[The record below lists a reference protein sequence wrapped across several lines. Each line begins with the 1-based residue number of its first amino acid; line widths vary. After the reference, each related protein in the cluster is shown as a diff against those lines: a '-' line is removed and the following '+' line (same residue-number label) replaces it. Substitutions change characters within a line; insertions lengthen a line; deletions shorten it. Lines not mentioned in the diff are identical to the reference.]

1 MEILNLAGPAYDFG
15 AVTFAVLQECEHK
28 RRGLVADQADLK
40 LMAIAREKL
49 AEVEEG
55 YREAG
60 GTSVYWKTLQKEV
73 LETALPQYVE
83 SALEQNRLERNS
95 YDVWRKGDPAAR
107 ALFSLGGLV
116 VGALIVAAPFIP
128 IVEDAFAFF
137 LALSCFF
144 YPELKRLYFEYR
156 HTRLLNRLV
165 VQAEK
170 YQHDPRIHISSA
182 RVDEELRA
190 AMELPAI
197 EPLGPRRVEA
207 GTETGIE
214 PHIEPQIEP
223 QIGTTEEGP
232 PPAHPEAHGKHRGR
246 HRG

>member
-1 MEILNLAGPAYDFG
+1 MEILNLAGSSYEFG
-15 AVTFAVLQECEHK
+15 AVTFAVLQDCEHK

-40 LMAIAREKL
+40 LMEIARAKL
-49 AEVEEG
+49 AEIEEG

-60 GTSVYWKTLQKEV
+60 GTSIYWEVLQREV
-73 LETALPQYVE
+73 LETALPQYVQ

-107 ALFSLGGLV
+107 ALFGLGGLV

-128 IVEDAFAFF
+128 IFEDAFAFF

-144 YPELKRLYFEYR
+144 YPELKRLYFDYR

-190 AMELPAI
+190 AMELPVA
-197 EPLGPRRVEA
+197 EPLGPRRVAPESEA
-207 GTETGIE
+207 TAEGSTAPA
-214 PHIEPQIEP
+214 PHPGSHSGRKGRQ
-223 QIGTTEEGP
+223 
-232 PPAHPEAHGKHRGR
+232 RG
-246 HRG
+246 

>member
-15 AVTFAVLQECEHK
+15 AVTFAVLQDCEHK
-28 RRGLVADQADLK
+28 RRGLVADHADAK
-40 LMAIAREKL
+40 LMDIARAKL

-60 GTSVYWKTLQKEV
+60 GTAVYWEVLQREV
-73 LETALPQYVE
+73 LETALPQYVQ

-144 YPELKRLYFEYR
+144 YPELKRLYFDYR

-165 VQAEK
+165 TQAEK

-190 AMELPAI
+190 AMELPT
-197 EPLGPRRVEA
+197 EQPLGPRRVE
-207 GTETGIE
+207 
-214 PHIEPQIEP
+214 
-223 QIGTTEEGP
+223 
-232 PPAHPEAHGKHRGR
+232 PEADSPLEEEAPQPKNPRRGR
-246 HRG
+246 ERA